1 MIVATIVVF
10 SQNLVNAAPRKKAVR
25 AASNKRAAT
34 NSSSSASK
42 PVSKRAATNK
52 RAVAPATARV
62 GSRSLR
68 GNAKNG
74 DAKTVDTTTTS
85 STKNVC
91 PIGVMLKKVLGS
103 NGVATYYSA
112 KNTVCALPED
122 NVSVVNQW
130 VKADSSSYPVAL
142 QKHPSW
148 MSDRE
153 AVYLTCTSGY
163 VEKTV
168 NKVKTCVM
176 ASGICPLGE
185 IVEKSGDG
193 FIHPLTRET
202 CVIPENAVTSNVR
215 GEENTLSYS
224 VADDNAYKFECPS
237 NYYSILTNTSP
248 ALRVGCVACPN
259 GYSAPVGATS
269 ASECGKETEVA
280 KEPEVAKEVVKE
292 PEVKQETV
300 VTVEPQVS
308 EVDDA
313 EAKRLA
319 KLRIK
324 KVEGTSDDYTCVD
337 GWTNNWDT
345 VELGSF
351 VKNDDTYCTLSS
363 IDSKNYKY
371 LRKAFIMDKDGKIK
385 NVIDRNA
392 YGKNKR
398 GCPIKLDKYYSY
410 NIGDIKDNKIIDK
423 PFEYHVRLR
432 DVLKHLPSNEK
443 CRFEVFDKDKEAL
456 NFHVYSGRPARI
468 SICGNSKLNYTE
480 ISTSSAVLKYKMVS
494 SDIDNTGANGWTEEE
509 YEAWDGY
516 KPVISAYYDVKGKR
530 VVDDC
535 SGKDSSFYFVSPRY
549 SSDISFEDFEKLSKK
564 NLFTYWD

>member
-52 RAVAPATARV
+52 RAVAPVTARV

-74 DAKTVDTTTTS
+74 DAKMVDTTTTS

-259 GYSAPVGATS
+259 EYSAPVGAMS

-280 KEPEVAKEVVKE
+280 KE

-337 GWTNNWDT
+337 GWTNNW
-345 VELGSF
+345 
-351 VKNDDTYCTLSS
+351 TYDE
-363 IDSKNYKY
+363 IASKTYSECKSY
-371 LRKAFIMDKDGKIK
+371 FRVGFIMDKDGIIK
-385 NVIDRNA
+385 NVVDRNT

-398 GCPIKLDKYYSY
+398 GCPIKLDKYLYNYFSDRYSESVERTFY
-410 NIGDIKDNKIIDK
+410 YDKSFSPGNISFGWCPNSVNVHYLTNILNGLCNITVVLCPSVSDNNYTIFK
-423 PFEYHVRLR
+423 PKFG
-432 DVLKHLPSNEK
+432 VLKK
-443 CRFEVFDKDKEAL
+443 QM
-456 NFHVYSGRPARI
+456 
-468 SICGNSKLNYTE
+468 T
-480 ISTSSAVLKYKMVS
+480 S
-494 SDIDNTGANGWTEEE
+494 SDIDNTGVNGWTEEE
-509 YEAWDGY
+509 YNAWGGY
-516 KPVISAYYDVKGKR
+516 RPILGGYYDLSTLEGREASSKS
-530 VVDDC
+530 C
-535 SGKDSSFYFVSPRY
+535 SELSSEYYYPIGILA
-549 SSDISFEDFEKLSKK
+549 SDIEKAKKDYSEK